1 MRRSGFNYFLLV
13 FLKITG
19 ILPAIV
25 FFKTKVYYEDRSVQ
39 GLWLK
44 RPCILMSNHTSL
56 LDFVLY
62 EFLFYF
68 QKIRFLMAEVLFKK
82 SKFFA
87 WFLRALGGI
96 YVNRDNVN
104 YDFVGE
110 SLNTLDNKG
119 IVGIFPQGRLPING
133 RPFPFKPG
141 IVYVALRTDAPII
154 PVCTDGNY
162 GIFKRAHVIIG
173 KPIDIHTL
181 SGNAA
186 PEEADIDGITA
197 MLEKQ
202 NDRLFC
208 MLKERIKK

>member
-25 FFKTKVYYEDRSVQ
+25 FFKTKVYYEDKSVQ

-68 QKIRFLMAEVLFKK
+68 RKIRFLMAEVLFKK
-82 SKFFA
+82 SKFFS

-104 YDFVGE
+104 YDFIDK
-110 SLNTLDNKG
+110 SLDTLDNKG

-133 RPFPFKPG
+133 KPFPFKPG
-141 IVYVALRTDAPII
+141 IVFIALRTDAPII

-173 KPIDIHTL
+173 KPVNIKDL
-181 SGNAA
+181 SGDIS
-186 PEEADIDGITA
+186 PENADIDGITEK
-197 MLEKQ
+197 LEKH
-202 NDRLFC
+202 NNYLLDL
-208 MLKERIKK
+208 LKEKIKK